1 MTLAPGTRLG
11 PYEISSPLGA
21 GGMGEVYRARDTRL
35 ERTVALKVLP
45 AHFASSPER
54 RQRFEREARA
64 IASLNHP
71 HICVLHDVG
80 QQDGVDFLVMEYL
93 EGETLADRLKKGA
106 LPIDQVLR
114 YASEIAEA
122 LDRAH
127 RHGIVHRDLKPG
139 NVMLTKSGAKLL
151 DFGLAKLRAPETP
164 VSAASQLSALATGDK
179 PLTAEGSLVG
189 TFQYMAPEQLEGKEP
204 DARTDIFAFGALL
217 HEMATGQRAF
227 RGKSQASLIAAI
239 LASDPTPISRLQPL
253 TPPALDRVV
262 ATCLA
267 KDPDE
272 RWQSAHDL
280 WQELAW
286 IRDGGS
292 TAGPAAARRIGRE
305 RIAWAVAVLVAAM
318 AGLVVARWRVD
329 AARETP
335 RVIQSNLLPPPNV
348 ALNLLDASPVLS
360 PDGRRI
366 AFMARGEDGR
376 HRVWVRALEDLAAH
390 PLAGTDGA
398 NDPFWSADGRSLGF
412 FADGKLKRI
421 DAAGGPPQVVCDA
434 STGRGGAWSREGV
447 IVFAGQLGTG
457 LLRVSA
463 SGGASVPATRLD
475 AVSHETSH
483 RWPFFLPDGR
493 HFLYTVLRAGG
504 GPEKDAVFVGTL
516 DSDERRQLV
525 AARSNAAYAPPGY
538 LLFVR
543 EATLMAQPFDA
554 ARREVAG
561 DAVPVADP
569 ICIFPIVALATYSVS
584 ETGLLAYQACTA
596 RGFSQ
601 AVWFDRAGRQSETGI
616 AAGPIGSLRL
626 SHDGRRVAFRL
637 DDRQARGDIW
647 IHDLARRVSS
657 RFTFDPANEFN
668 PVWSPDDTR
677 IVFSSYKTGSGDL
690 YQKATTGGGAEEL
703 LYGSNNFK
711 AAFDWS
717 RDGRI
722 LIFGEFG
729 STTRQDL
736 WALSLPERKA
746 TPILQ
751 TEFFEKAGALS
762 PDGRWL
768 AYHSDE
774 SGRPEV
780 YVQPFPGLGSKWR
793 ISREGGVYPL
803 WRGDG
808 KEIFFTTDDGKVMAV
823 DVSSATTFAA
833 GDPKLLFTARL
844 KHGSARALLSRDY
857 DVTSDG
863 QRFLVTVAPGEEVV
877 PPITLV
883 QNWPGALKH

>member
-1 MTLAPGTRLG
+1 
-11 PYEISSPLGA
+11 
-21 GGMGEVYRARDTRL
+21 MGEVYRARDTRL

-114 YASEIAEA
+114 YAIEIAEA

-204 DARTDIFAFGALL
+204 DARADIFAFGTLV

-227 RGKSQASLIAAI
+227 KGKSQASLIAAI
-239 LASDPTPISRLQPL
+239 LASEPTPISRLQPL

-280 WQELAW
+280 ARELKW
-286 IRDGGS
+286 IQDGGAAPS
-292 TAGPAAARRIGRE
+292 VAPVAARSRRGE
-305 RIAWAVAVLVAAM
+305 RVAWAGAVLVAAM
-318 AGLVVARWRVD
+318 AGLAVSRWRD
-329 AARETP
+329 ATHEP
-335 RVIQSNLLPPPNV
+335 LRVIQSTLLPPPNV
-348 ALNLLDASPVLS
+348 ALNLESSPVLS

-376 HRVWVRALEDLAAH
+376 HRVWVRALEAVGAQ
-390 PLAGTDGA
+390 PLAGTEGA
-398 NDPFWSADGRSLGF
+398 NDPFWSADSRSLGF

-463 SGGASVPATRLD
+463 SGGVPAPATRLD
-475 AVSHETSH
+475 ATSHETSH
-483 RWPFFLPDGR
+483 RWPFFLPGGR

-525 AARSNAAYAPPGY
+525 AARSNAVYAPPGH

-543 EATLMAQPFDA
+543 EVTLMAQPFDA
-554 ARREVAG
+554 VRREVTG

-569 ICIFPIVALATYSVS
+569 VCIFPIVALAAFSAS

-596 RGFSQ
+596 RGSSQ

-616 AAGPIGSLRL
+616 AAGQIGSLRL

-637 DDRQARGDIW
+637 DDRQGRGDIW

-657 RFTFDPANEFN
+657 RFTFDPAHEFN

-677 IVFSSYKTGSGDL
+677 IVFSSYRTGSGDL
-690 YQKATTGGGAEEL
+690 YQKATAGGDAEL

-746 TPILQ
+746 TPVLQ
-751 TEFFEKAGALS
+751 TEFFENAGVLS

-780 YVQPFPGLGSKWR
+780 YVQPFPGVGSKWR
-793 ISREGGVYPL
+793 ISREGGFYPL
-803 WRGDG
+803 WRGDD
-808 KEIFFTTDDGKVMAV
+808 KEMFFTTDDGKVMAV
-823 DVSSATTFAA
+823 DVTSGATFAA
-833 GDPKLLFTARL
+833 GDPKPLFTARF
-844 KHGSARALLSRDY
+844 KHSSARALVSRDY

-863 QRFLVTVAPGEEVV
+863 QRFLVAVAPVDEVV

-883 QNWPGALKH
+883 QNWQAALKR